1 MPLEDL
7 LAMYGYE
14 GQRGSRPAVE
24 DERQDTR
31 SSSEEEILSNHDL
44 TLDKDEIA
52 RDILKTSDD
61 DDDKETTAHELLS
74 SVSSSQTARL
84 LRCKQPLFL
93 FFYLR
98 LEVLLLLRYKQAKA
112 AIFPLCAVFLTLQV
126 LSLLRYTVVTRF
138 CFCLCYVQNFNFTFV
153 QYCSLHR

>member
-7 LAMYGYE
+7 LAMYGYA
-14 GQRGSRPAVE
+14 GQGGSRPAVV

-84 LRCKQPLFL
+84 LRCKQLLFL
-93 FFYLR
+93 SYFTLQ
-98 LEVLLLLRYKQAKA
+98 LLFLLRCKQLPFLLVPCK
-112 AIFPLCAVFLTLQV
+112 VFLNFQI
-126 LSLLRYTVVTRF
+126 LSFLRY
-138 CFCLCYVQNFNFTFV
+138 
-153 QYCSLHR
+153 

>member
-84 LRCKQPLFL
+84 LRCKQNLFL

-98 LEVLLLLRYKQAKA
+98 LQVLLLLRYKQLS
-112 AIFPLCAVFLTLQV
+112 FLLAVFLTLQV
-126 LSLLRYTVVTRF
+126 LSIVPS
-138 CFCLCYVQNFNFTFV
+138 QI
-153 QYCSLHR
+153 YCSDQLLFLSVLCSEF

>member
-7 LAMYGYE
+7 LAMYGYA
-14 GQRGSRPAVE
+14 GQGGSRPAVV

-93 FFYLR
+93 SYFTLQLCKQLPFPFVPCKVFLNFQI
-98 LEVLLLLRYKQAKA
+98 LSFLRY
-112 AIFPLCAVFLTLQV
+112 
-126 LSLLRYTVVTRF
+126 
-138 CFCLCYVQNFNFTFV
+138 
-153 QYCSLHR
+153 

>member
-84 LRCKQPLFL
+84 LRCKQNLFL
-93 FFYLR
+93 FFLSKITSIAPPQ
-98 LEVLLLLRYKQAKA
+98 VSA
-112 AIFPLCAVFLTLQV
+112 AIFPLCSV
-126 LSLLRYTVVTRF
+126 
-138 CFCLCYVQNFNFTFV
+138 FNFTSIE
-153 QYCSLHR
+153 YCPFSDIL

>member
-1 MPLEDL
+1 MSSFFKEGEMPLEDL
-7 LAMYGYE
+7 LAMYGY
-14 GQRGSRPAVE
+14 GGGGGARPVVV

-84 LRCKQPLFL
+84 LRCKLSSSSCKTVPSITDHH
-93 FFYLR
+93 
-98 LEVLLLLRYKQAKA
+98 VVVIKA
-112 AIFPLCAVFLTLQV
+112 
-126 LSLLRYTVVTRF
+126 
-138 CFCLCYVQNFNFTFV
+138 
-153 QYCSLHR
+153 

>member
-84 LRCKQPLFL
+84 LRCKQNLFL

-98 LEVLLLLRYKQAKA
+98 LQVLLLLRYKQLS
-112 AIFPLCAVFLTLQV
+112 FP
-126 LSLLRYTVVTRF
+126 
-138 CFCLCYVQNFNFTFV
+138 FV
-153 QYCSLHR
+153 QCF

>member
-98 LEVLLLLRYKQAKA
+98 LQVLLLLRYKQ
-112 AIFPLCAVFLTLQV
+112 LSFL
-126 LSLLRYTVVTRF
+126 
-138 CFCLCYVQNFNFTFV
+138 FV
-153 QYCSLHR
+153 QCFLHYKYCPFSDIL

>member
-14 GQRGSRPAVE
+14 GPGGSRPAVV

-84 LRCKQPLFL
+84 LRCEQPLFL
-93 FFYLR
+93 SFFLH
-98 LEVLLLLRYKQAKA
+98 YK
-112 AIFPLCAVFLTLQV
+112 
-126 LSLLRYTVVTRF
+126 
-138 CFCLCYVQNFNFTFV
+138 
-153 QYCSLHR
+153 YCSSSDVSSYLSSSCHIQCFYITSIDPSQI